1 MRILITG
8 ASGPFGRRAAELLMA
23 RVDPRELVLVTRR
36 PGSLADLAA
45 RGAQVRHADF
55 NEPATL
61 RTAFAGVQKMLM
73 ISTDSVGGKRL
84 VQHRT
89 AIDAARAAGV
99 RHVAYTSFVGAVPE
113 NPALSTTEHV
123 ATEAMLLESGMAWT
137 MLRDSQ
143 YSEAMAQFAAPAAL
157 AAGEWLASAGE
168 GRIALVSRDDCIAAA
183 VAVMAG
189 AGHENKIYNITG
201 PEALSYRDC
210 AALAADIGG
219 RPVNYR
225 VCSDDE
231 KLAFWDALGVPRRIQ
246 GTEPVAG
253 PIPWPSEEMV
263 SFERAIREGYFDV
276 CSGDVEYLTGR
287 KPKSLRQVYEAHA
300 DTLRSA
306 LTAAR

>member
-36 PGSLADLAA
+36 PETLADLAA

-61 RTAFAGVQKMLM
+61 TTAFAGVQKMLL

-99 RHVAYTSFVGAVPE
+99 QHVAYTSFVGAVPE
-113 NPALSTTEHV
+113 NPAVSTTEHV
-123 ATEAMLLESGMAWT
+123 ATEAMLVGSGMAWT

-157 AAGEWLASAGE
+157 ATGEWLASAGE

-246 GTEPVAG
+246 GTEPVTG

-263 SFERAIREGYFDV
+263 SFERAIREGHFDV
-276 CSGDVEYLTGR
+276 CSGDVEYLTGHQ
-287 KPKSLRQVYEAHA
+287 PKSLRQVYEAHA

-306 LTAAR
+306 LTAVR